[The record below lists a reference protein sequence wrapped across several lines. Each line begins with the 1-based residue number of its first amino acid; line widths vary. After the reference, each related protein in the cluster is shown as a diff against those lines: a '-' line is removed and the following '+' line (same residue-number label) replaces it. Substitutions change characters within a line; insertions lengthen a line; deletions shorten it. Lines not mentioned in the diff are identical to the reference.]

1 MRKILPFLAIM
12 FCITAQGQ
20 TPKKLNSAEIDQ
32 ALKKLN
38 FLGSVLYIAAH
49 PDDEN
54 TRLISYLSNEVNAR
68 TGYLSIT
75 RGDGGQNL
83 IGSELKEL
91 LGVIR
96 TQELLAARRIDGGE
110 QRFTRAIDFGYTK
123 TPEETMKI
131 WDKEV
136 VLGDVV
142 WAIRNF
148 RPDIIINRFNHRTS
162 GDTHGQHTASAVLSS
177 EAFKLAGKKNA
188 YPEQLKYTNTFSPT
202 RLYFNTSPWFY
213 GSQEKFDEADKSNF
227 IQFDTGIYFPWNGLS
242 NPEIASLSRSQHRS
256 QGFGSS
262 GSRGSQIEYIE
273 LIDGNV
279 PEKKGDLFAGI
290 DTSWKRLKGG
300 AKIGEILAEVQKQF
314 KFRDPSASVPKLIEA
329 YKLIKDLNEGY
340 WKSIKSAEIKEIILA
355 CSGLYLEAVVNTS
368 SAAPSQEVSVVLEAI
383 NRSNSKVVL
392 TSVSLSPG
400 SPSLQPDLELKPNED
415 WSNKITYT
423 IPADSKYT
431 TAYWLNEDPKLGT
444 YKVNDPTLIGLPET
458 PRTTKAIFNLKIEG
472 EDIGFEKLLQYKS
485 TDPVKGE
492 LYEPFEIVPA
502 VSVSF
507 NNKVLIYTN
516 EESKNVQL
524 TITAEQANVSGEVSL
539 ATSDAWKI
547 SPISAKFSI
556 KEIGGTAFVSFRV
569 LPPKEQSEAV
579 LTPLVKVN
587 GKVYSDE
594 VLRIAYEHI
603 PLQTLV
609 LPAKTKLLKLEIQ
622 KKGEQIGFIEGAGD
636 VIPESLEQIGYKVT
650 KIGPNTIS
658 ASSLAKFDAV
668 VLGIRAYNV
677 VDVLK
682 YKQAELLK
690 YVENG
695 GTLISQY
702 NTNRGLVVDNL
713 APYQLELSRDRV
725 TEENAKMVILDP
737 SNPVLNSPNKISQKD
752 FENWVQERGL
762 YFPDKWGAEFT
773 PIFAM
778 HDENEADS
786 KGSLLVAKYGKGHYI
801 YTGLSFFRQFP
812 EAVPG
817 AFRLFA
823 NLISIGK

>member
-1 MRKILPFLAIM
+1 MRKIFLFLALIL
-12 FCITAQGQ
+12 CINAQGQ
-20 TPKKLNSAEIDQ
+20 TPKKLNSAEINQ

-38 FLGSVLYIAAH
+38 FLGSVLYVAAH

-83 IGSELKEL
+83 IGPELKEL

-96 TQELLAARRIDGGE
+96 TQELLAARRIDGGV

-142 WAIRNF
+142 WAIRSF
-148 RPDIIINRFNHRTS
+148 QPDIIINRFNHRTA

-177 EAFKLAGKKNA
+177 EAFNLAGNKDA

-213 GSQEKFDEADKSNF
+213 ESQEQFDNANKSNF
-227 IQFDTGIYFPWNGLS
+227 IQFDTGVYFPWSGLS
-242 NPEIASLSRSQHRS
+242 NPEIAALSRSQHRS

-273 LIDGNV
+273 LIDGKV
-279 PEKKGDLFAGI
+279 PDVKGNLFAGI
-290 DTSWKRLKGG
+290 DTSWNRLKGG
-300 AKIGEILAEVQKQF
+300 AAIGKILEQVEKDF
-314 KFRDPSASVPKLIEA
+314 NFRDPSASIPKLVEA
-329 YKLIKDLNEGY
+329 YKLISQLEEGY
-340 WKSIKSAEIKEIILA
+340 WKTIKLAEIKDIILA
-355 CSGLYLEAVVNTS
+355 ASGLYLEAVVNTS
-368 SAAPSQEVSVVLEAI
+368 SAAPSQEVRVDLEAI
-383 NRSNSKVVL
+383 NRSKTEVILSSISL
-392 TSVSLSPG
+392 TPG
-400 SPSLQPDLELKPNED
+400 SSSLQPNLTLKLNED
-415 WSNKITYT
+415 WSDKLSYT
-423 IPADSKYT
+423 IPSDAPYT
-431 TAYWLNEDPKLGT
+431 SAYWLSEDAKLGT
-444 YKVNDPTLIGLPET
+444 YTVRDQKLIGLPET
-458 PRTTKAIFNLKIEG
+458 PRATKAIFNLRIFG
-472 EDIGFEKLLQYKS
+472 ETISFEKVLQYKS

-492 LYEPFEIVPA
+492 MYQPFEIVPA
-502 VSVSF
+502 VSASF
-507 NNKVLIYTN
+507 NDKVLIYTN
-516 EESKNVQL
+516 GAAKNIQL
-524 TITAEQANVSGEVSL
+524 TITAEQSNVEGEVSL
-539 ATSDAWKI
+539 ATSDKWKI
-547 SPISAKFSI
+547 TPVSTKFSI
-556 KEIGGTAFVSFRV
+556 KEIGGTAIVSFNIT
-569 LPPKEQSEAV
+569 PPKEQSEAT
-579 LTPLVKVN
+579 LTPQIKVN

-594 VLRIAYEHI
+594 VFRIAYEHI

-609 LPAKTKLLKLEIQ
+609 LPARTKLLKLEIE

-650 KIGPNTIS
+650 KIDPNTIT
-658 ASSLAKFDAV
+658 ASSLARFDAV

-677 VDVLK
+677 LEILK
-682 YKQAELLK
+682 FKQPELLK

-702 NTNRGLVVDNL
+702 NTNRGLVIDNL
-713 APYQLELSRDRV
+713 APFQLELSRDRV
-725 TEENAKMVILDP
+725 TEEDAKVEILD
-737 SNPVLNSPNKISQKD
+737 STISVLNTPNKITQKD

-762 YFPDKWGAEFT
+762 YFPDKWAPEFT

-778 HDENEADS
+778 HDENEAAS
-786 KGSLLVAKYGKGHYI
+786 KGSLLIANYGKGHYI

-812 EAVPG
+812 DAVPG
-817 AFRLFA
+817 AYRLFA